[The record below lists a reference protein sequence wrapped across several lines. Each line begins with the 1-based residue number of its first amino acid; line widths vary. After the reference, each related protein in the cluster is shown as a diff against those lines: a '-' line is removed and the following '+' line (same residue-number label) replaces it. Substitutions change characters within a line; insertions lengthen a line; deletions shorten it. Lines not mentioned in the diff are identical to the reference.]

1 MLEIVW
7 GNKAH
12 LQQLVVFALVFL
24 AYWKGAS
31 PERQAALV
39 FVSMFVFDRSYHWVF
54 GPGVFILRANLGHI
68 MIDAAALAAFV
79 IVALRANRLY
89 PLWLASFQLMIIVSH
104 IVRAIN
110 PAMLNGVYGILA
122 FVPSYLEV
130 LAFGTGILAHI
141 RRQARFGQYRSW
153 QLS

>member
-1 MLEIVW
+1 MLGTIW
-7 GNKAH
+7 GYKAE
-12 LQQLVVFALVFL
+12 LQQLVLLALILL
-24 AYWKGAS
+24 AYWRGGS
-31 PERQAALV
+31 PERQVASICVGMLV
-39 FVSMFVFDRSYHWVF
+39 LDRMYHWVF
-54 GPGVFILRANLGHI
+54 GPGQFLLRANLGHI
-68 MIDAAALAAFV
+68 VIDTAALVAFV

-110 PAMLNGVYGILA
+110 PAMLNGAYGILA

-141 RRQARFGQYRSW
+141 RRQSRFGQYRSW